1 MTKLQFQADADL
13 KHAIVTGI
21 LRRQPTIDFQSANA
35 AGLEAKPDREALT
48 IAAQDGI
55 LVTHDRKT
63 MPTEFGVFITTQ
75 TSAGILILSQKL
87 PIGDATLKSRNLG
100 AIAQIIPQCRITTA
114 GSVTILDAQCILKH
128 SSLK

>member
-13 KHAIVTGI
+13 KQAIVTGI

-35 AGLEAKPDREALT
+35 AGLEGKPDYEVLT

-55 LVTHDRKT
+55 LVTYDRKT

-87 PIGDATLKSRNLG
+87 PISDAIDSLILIWEASVAEEWVN
-100 AIAQIIPQCRITTA
+100 QIVSIP
-114 GSVTILDAQCILKH
+114 L
-128 SSLK
+128 